1 MPEQFRTRNCV
12 ILYKGDT
19 FTVSINA
26 TLATLGWLGGQG
38 VTWAAATK
46 DDFLVAPTDG
56 GPGGFLL
63 WGSDEPSDQ
72 YTAQTQ
78 NQPLYRFAVMG
89 VGGWIFMT
97 STYERYTYASR
108 QAGPLVP
115 ITYTEND
122 RLMFSLRGYWTNE
135 DEWTLS
141 GDPRA
146 PNENVVGFVV
156 QKPTAVTDQYLT
168 VQTIL

>member
-1 MPEQFRTRNCV
+1 VPEQFRTRNCV
-12 ILYKGDT
+12 ILHKGDT
-19 FTVSINA
+19 FTVSVNA
-26 TLATLGWLGGQG
+26 ALATLGWSGGQG
-38 VTWAAATK
+38 VKWAPATK
-46 DDFLVAPTDG
+46 DEFLVGPTEGD
-56 GPGGFLL
+56 PGGFLL

-72 YTAQTQ
+72 YTAMTQ
-78 NQPLYRFAVMG
+78 NQPSYRFAVMG
-89 VGGWIFMT
+89 VGGWVFMT

-115 ITYTEND
+115 ISYTAND

-141 GDPRA
+141 SDPRA
-146 PNENVVGFVV
+146 PNENFVGFVV
-156 QKPTAVTDQYLT
+156 QTPTAATEHYLT